1 MRLLRAATLGGAA
14 LVLLASV
21 ACAQGIG
28 EAAAKEKEKRKAT
41 PKAAKIYTEDSIGRS
56 MAPVSSSDLPPATD
70 AAKTDKGD
78 KPADGAAAAA
88 SGAAPGTSGEKK
100 DKPEDDPR
108 VKAEAEWRQK
118 LEQARKEE
126 AGYQDMVNKVQL
138 SLNDTSSLYSP
149 ARAANLQLLEEN
161 QKKLAEVKT
170 RIASLE
176 EEGRRN
182 AYR

>member
-1 MRLLRAATLGGAA
+1 MRLLNAATLGGAA

-21 ACAQGIG
+21 ASAQGIG
-28 EAAAKEKEKRKAT
+28 EAAAKEKEKRKAA
-41 PKAAKIYTEDSIGRS
+41 PKSAKVYTDDSIGRA
-56 MAPVSSSDLPPATD
+56 MAPVSSSDATAATD
-70 AAKTDKGD
+70 PAAAKGD
-78 KPADGAAAAA
+78 KPAADGTAAA
-88 SGAAPGTSGEKK
+88 GEKK
-100 DKPEDDPR
+100 DKPEEDPR
-108 VKAEAEWRQK
+108 VKAEADWRAK

-138 SLNDTSSLYSP
+138 ALNDTSYLYSP
-149 ARAANLQLLEEN
+149 ARAANQQLLEEN
-161 QKKLAEVKT
+161 QKKLADVKT

>member
-1 MRLLRAATLGGAA
+1 MRLLNAATLGGAA

-21 ACAQGIG
+21 ASAQGIG
-28 EAAAKEKEKRKAT
+28 EAAAKEKEKRKAA
-41 PKAAKIYTEDSIGRS
+41 PKAAKVYTEDSIGRS
-56 MAPVSSSDLPPATD
+56 MAPVSSSDAAPATD
-70 AAKTDKGD
+70 PAAAKGD
-78 KPADGAAAAA
+78 KPAADGTAAA
-88 SGAAPGTSGEKK
+88 GEKK
-100 DKPEDDPR
+100 DKPEEDPR
-108 VKAEAEWRQK
+108 VKAEADWRAR

-126 AGYQDMVNKVQL
+126 AGYQDTINKVQL

-149 ARAANLQLLEEN
+149 ARAANQQLLVEN
-161 QKKLAEVKT
+161 QKKLADVRT

>member
-1 MRLLRAATLGGAA
+1 MRLLRAATLWGAA

-21 ACAQGIG
+21 ASAQGIG

-41 PKAAKIYTEDSIGRS
+41 PKAGKVYTEDSIGRS
-56 MAPVSSSDLPPATD
+56 MAPVSSSDVPPAAD
-70 AAKTDKGD
+70 AAASTDKTDK
-78 KPADGAAAAA
+78 PAADGAAAAA
-88 SGAAPGTSGEKK
+88 TGEKK
-100 DKPEDDPR
+100 DKPEEDPR

-126 AGYQDMVNKVQL
+126 AGYQEMVNKIQL

-149 ARAANLQLLEEN
+149 ARAANAQLLEEN

-170 RIASLE
+170 RIAGLE